1 MVDVFLSCLYNG
13 SGGDGMYRVKQHV
26 KARMFVIQDEHKKQ
40 VFEEVYEY
48 FIKELTFRIKEGMLD
63 GYVRP
68 YKIYI
73 DVDLLGVYGLGLVTD
88 SSLRHYLEEKGV
100 PVLDIGWERVRY
112 DWEMS
117 SGTVTEWLNDLH
129 EFYIEIDM
137 IKIWDLALERE

>member
-1 MVDVFLSCLYNG
+1 ME
-13 SGGDGMYRVKQHV
+13 RVKQHV
-26 KARMFVIQDEHKKQ
+26 KARMFVIQDERKKQ
-40 VFEEVYEY
+40 TLEEVYEY